1 MPEITKNEPKSAQSN
16 EKRLQTDPRYG
27 TKNRENTKKIDEK
40 RLWEEVRSFKKNAE
54 KNDFFL
60 KNVA

>member
-1 MPEITKNEPKSAQSN
+1 MTPPRVPEIAKNQPKSAQSN

-27 TKNRENTKKIDEK
+27 IKNYEKNKKIDEK

-54 KNDFFL
+54 KT
-60 KNVA
+60 